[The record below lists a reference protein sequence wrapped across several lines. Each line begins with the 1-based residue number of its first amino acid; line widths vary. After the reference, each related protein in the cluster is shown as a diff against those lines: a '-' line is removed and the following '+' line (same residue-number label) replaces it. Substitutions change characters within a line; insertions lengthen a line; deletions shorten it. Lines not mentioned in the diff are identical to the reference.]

1 MRHLLTPAQNS
12 QSIDHCGVGVRSH
25 QAVRV
30 EVAIM
35 VKHHSGQVLQVDL
48 VNDPRPRR
56 NDSHIPE
63 GFRAPLGVIDN
74 IFKELKT
81 NKQLEW

>member
-1 MRHLLTPAQNS
+1 MRHVLTPAQDS

-30 EVAIM
+30 KVAIV
-35 VKHHSGQVLQVDL
+35 VKHHSSQVLQVDL
-48 VNDPRPRR
+48 VNDARPGW

-63 GFRAPLGVIDN
+63 GFRAPLGMMTTYLRINKKIN
-74 IFKELKT
+74 IT
-81 NKQLEW
+81 S